1 MIVKELGVL
10 IIEMQSNDEIRNLVK
25 IIRQIRRK
33 LCLLEPC
40 TNQLSIGLNSLL

>member
-25 IIRQIRRK
+25 IIRQIKKEIMFIRT
-33 LCLLEPC
+33 LY
-40 TNQLSIGLNSLL
+40 